1 MGKFEYQFNKDTLSY
16 EKVDRTFIEKA
27 KSFTLNSLTSLTMG
41 FILVIMLYYFFDSPK
56 EKSLKRENEQLLAQ
70 YTILDKK
77 LNNIVNVLKSLEQR
91 DDHIYR
97 AVFEAEPI
105 PSSIRHSGT
114 GGVNI
119 YEDLENLENAKI
131 VVATTKKINKLSKAI
146 YVQSKSYDDIEIM
159 VKNKI
164 DMLASIP
171 AILPIAIKDFKRV
184 SSAYGYRIH
193 PIYKQK
199 LPHLGMDFTGKIN
212 TPVYSTGN
220 GKVVKVDKKRGYGKR
235 IIVDHGYGYKTVYA
249 HLNGYNVKR
258 GQKVKRGE
266 IIGYLGNTGISTGP
280 HLHYEVQKNN
290 RPVNPINYYFN
301 DLTAEAYDNLV
312 EVAANTGQS
321 MD

>member
-16 EKVDRTFIEKA
+16 EKVDRTFMEKA
-27 KSFTLNSLTSLTMG
+27 KGFILNSLTSLTMG

-97 AVFEAEPI
+97 AVFEADPI

-220 GKVVKVDKKRGYGKR
+220 GKVIKVDKKRGYGKR

-266 IIGYLGNTGISTGP
+266 IIGYLGNSGISTGP

>member
-97 AVFEAEPI
+97 AVFEADPI

-249 HLNGYNVKR
+249 HLNGYNVKI

-266 IIGYLGNTGISTGP
+266 IIGYLGNSGISTGP

>member
-249 HLNGYNVKR
+249 HLNGYNVKI

-266 IIGYLGNTGISTGP
+266 IIGYLGNSGISTGP

-301 DLTAEAYDNLV
+301 ELTAEAYDNLV